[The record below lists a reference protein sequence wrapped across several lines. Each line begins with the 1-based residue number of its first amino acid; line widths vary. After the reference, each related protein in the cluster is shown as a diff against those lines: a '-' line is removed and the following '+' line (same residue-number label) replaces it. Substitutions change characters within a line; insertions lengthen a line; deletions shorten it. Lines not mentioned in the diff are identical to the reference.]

1 VRHNTHTTARTV
13 RATTSHHHYG
23 RGRTE
28 AKRAEIDLDRLP
40 LGGVDGEH
48 VFREVG
54 HELVV
59 QNERQ
64 LVAGDG
70 EGEEWRFADINV

>member
-1 VRHNTHTTARTV
+1 
-13 RATTSHHHYG
+13 
-23 RGRTE
+23 
-28 AKRAEIDLDRLP
+28 
-40 LGGVDGEH
+40 VDGEH

-64 LVAGDG
+64 LVAGNG
-70 EGEEWRFADINV
+70 EGEEWRFADVNMWSE